1 MEKRMGKIKDA
12 IIKRLGGHTEEEW
25 KNRLLAPPRYEVVT
39 QFDVETLC
47 AHVKCARFEAD
58 ALGHEPISE
67 IAKSRIIRVL
77 AQNLENYV
85 EFETCVPMP
94 PNFDY
99 EMAGKLRVVRP
110 QTGKVKKY
118 G

>member
-1 MEKRMGKIKDA
+1 MGKIKDA
-12 IIKRLGGHTEEEW
+12 IIKKLGGHTEEEW
-25 KNRLLAPPRYEVVT
+25 RNRFLAPPRYEVVT

-47 AHVKCARFEAD
+47 AHAKCSRFEAD
-58 ALGHEPISE
+58 ALGREPISE

-77 AQNLENYV
+77 SQNLENYV
-85 EFETCVPMP
+85 EFEMCVPMP

-99 EMAGKLRVVRP
+99 EMAGKLRVVIP
-110 QTGKVKKY
+110 QTGKVKKH